1 MLNLN
6 EARDLARDF
15 YGVCR
20 HNGLFARARNI
31 YGENSLIDE
40 RKREVADK
48 SVQEEE
54 KGKGGRRGKTMRE
67 REGERDRNRWIEGR
81 EKKGGERWR

>member
-20 HNGLFARARNI
+20 HNGLFARARDI

-40 RKREVADK
+40 RKREVADR

-67 REGERDRNRWIEGR
+67 RERGR
-81 EKKGGERWR
+81 GIGIGG

>member
-20 HNGLFARARNI
+20 HNGLFARARARDI

-67 REGERDRNRWIEGR
+67 RGR
-81 EKKGGERWR
+81 GIGG